1 MIESLHL
8 TAVRTGDDLE
18 LTIRDT
24 TDKLIVQ
31 NWFHGESGEYQV
43 ERIQFEDGTIRD
55 VDTIEQTVLQGTPGD
70 DTLIGYAGADTIQ
83 GLEGNDTIL
92 GNAGDDSIDG
102 GAGDDPR
109 NGCQSALESIRW
121 QAQALL

>member
-31 NWFHGESGEYQV
+31 NWFHGESAEYQV
-43 ERIQFEDGTIRD
+43 ERIQFGDGTIRD

-70 DTLIGYAGADTIQ
+70 DTLIGYAGADTI
-83 GLEGNDTIL
+83 L
-92 GNAGDDSIDG
+92 GAEGDDTLLGCS
-102 GAGDDPR
+102 GDDVLDGDAGQDTLYGGGPD
-109 NGCQSALESIRW
+109 I
-121 QAQALL
+121 